1 MPDRASHTR
10 GHRPP
15 AGRARAPVPVVRS
28 RGRSPRRSSDVDCSR
43 GDVDARGDAYSS
55 PAGASQGQTK
65 RSTSAT
71 APKSTMA
78 MSDRRIIELNASS
91 VFQSDVADS
100 MMYPRPLSEPANAPT
115 TAPITD
121 SLMATLAPAKKNGIA
136 IGSRTFTNVLK
147 ALARYE
153 RLRSSSSG
161 GVAASPV
168 AVSTTTGKKAT
179 RNATNTLGISPW
191 PSTSS
196 STGAIAIFGTDWAS
210 TISGYSALLI
220 TGE

>member
-1 MPDRASHTR
+1 MGLMPDRVSHTR

-15 AGRARAPVPVVRS
+15 GRRVRAAVPVVRS
-28 RGRSPRRSSDVDCSR
+28 RGGSRRRSPDVDCSR
-43 GDVDARGDAYSS
+43 GDVDSRGDAYSS
-55 PAGASQGQTK
+55 RAGANQGQTE

-78 MSDRRIIELNASS
+78 MSDSRIIELNASS
-91 VFQSDVADS
+91 VFQYDVAD
-100 MMYPRPLSEPANAPT
+100 
-115 TAPITD
+115 
-121 SLMATLAPAKKNGIA
+121 
-136 IGSRTFTNVLK
+136 
-147 ALARYE
+147 
-153 RLRSSSSG
+153 
-161 GVAASPV
+161 SPV

-196 STGAIAIFGTDWAS
+196 STGAIAILGTDWAS